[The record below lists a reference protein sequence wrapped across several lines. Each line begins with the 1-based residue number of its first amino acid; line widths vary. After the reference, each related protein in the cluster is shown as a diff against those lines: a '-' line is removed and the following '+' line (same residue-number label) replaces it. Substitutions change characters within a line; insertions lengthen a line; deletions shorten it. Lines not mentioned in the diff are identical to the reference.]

1 MKISRLWKREKP
13 LSLFNEPIA
22 WPHYALCLGRS
33 PIAPERAPDKPY
45 PKNAPGPFYVVN
57 SECMTCGYPHVLALD
72 LIAWDTDA
80 EGRESHC
87 YFKKQPE
94 TPQEIDQAVDAI
106 NGSCCGAVRYAGSD
120 PEIIQ
125 KLNDVGCED
134 AIDRC

>member
-1 MKISRLWKREKP
+1 
-13 LSLFNEPIA
+13 
-22 WPHYALCLGRS
+22 
-33 PIAPERAPDKPY
+33 
-45 PKNAPGPFYVVN
+45 
-57 SECMTCGYPHVLALD
+57 MTCGYPHVLALD

>member
-1 MKISRLWKREKP
+1 
-13 LSLFNEPIA
+13 
-22 WPHYALCLGRS
+22 
-33 PIAPERAPDKPY
+33 
-45 PKNAPGPFYVVN
+45 
-57 SECMTCGYPHVLALD
+57 MTCGYPHVLALD
-72 LIAWDTDA
+72 LIAWDTDT
-80 EGRESHC
+80 EGCESHC

-125 KLNDVGCED
+125 KLKDVGCED

>member
-1 MKISRLWKREKP
+1 MHDLWLSSRSCTRFD
-13 LSLFNEPIA
+13 SLG
-22 WPHYALCLGRS
+22 HY
-33 PIAPERAPDKPY
+33 
-45 PKNAPGPFYVVN
+45 
-57 SECMTCGYPHVLALD
+57 
-72 LIAWDTDA
+72 A

-125 KLNDVGCED
+125 KLKDVGCED